1 MELKIQNITKR
12 YRDKTAV
19 DDVSITLTPGV
30 WGLLGANGAGK
41 TTLMRMLA
49 GILRPSSGRILCDGV
64 EIGTLGAAYRE
75 KLGYLPQEF
84 GFYPEFT
91 VQDYLEYMAAL
102 KGLPRT
108 EAARQIDALL
118 ERVSLTEVRRKKI
131 IKLSGGMKRRVG
143 IAQALLNDPEIL
155 ILDEPT
161 AGLDPGER
169 VRFRNLLSEFA
180 QERIVLISTHIVSDV
195 EYIAAENAVMKAGK
209 IIAQDTTEG
218 LVKQIE
224 AKVWQGNIPMEQ
236 LARWEYRLRVVNLR
250 NEPDGTVTLR
260 YLADAPQLPDSVP
273 AQPRLEDLYLWL
285 FPEEMEEANEP
296 VSFGI
301 ETCVQN
307 PYDSYSAGHCAGAGR
322 GHGISA
328 GDLYRLDGTGCQR
341 KRSALHGSESNPET
355 AGAAGIRYH
364 HAGCHA
370 GSTGSL
376 SAGVP
381 AT

>member
-161 AGLDPGER
+161 AGLDPRGREAILAQIR
-169 VRFRNLLSEFA
+169 AYHRKRGTTVILVSHSMEEIACNVDRILVLRGSHVYMDGTPRQVFRRASDLEEVGLDVPQATKIALALRRMGLNIDTAVYTVDELEQALLS
-180 QERIVLISTHIVSDV
+180 I
-195 EYIAAENAVMKAGK
+195 
-209 IIAQDTTEG
+209 
-218 LVKQIE
+218 
-224 AKVWQGNIPMEQ
+224 
-236 LARWEYRLRVVNLR
+236 
-250 NEPDGTVTLR
+250 
-260 YLADAPQLPDSVP
+260 
-273 AQPRLEDLYLWL
+273 
-285 FPEEMEEANEP
+285 
-296 VSFGI
+296 
-301 ETCVQN
+301 
-307 PYDSYSAGHCAGAGR
+307 R
-322 GHGISA
+322 G
-328 GDLYRLDGTGCQR
+328 
-341 KRSALHGSESNPET
+341 E
-355 AGAAGIRYH
+355 
-364 HAGCHA
+364 
-370 GSTGSL
+370 
-376 SAGVP
+376 AGVC
-381 AT
+381 